1 MSYPVAVLSSAAVP
15 AVRVPNGRTCM
26 DKQGQLITLDMG
38 VNPLGTNTL
47 TYLAGTFRPLL

>member
-15 AVRVPNGRTCM
+15 AVRVPNGRTCV

-38 VNPLGTNTL
+38 VNPLGTNVL

>member
-15 AVRVPNGRTCM
+15 AVRVPNGRTCV
-26 DKQGQLITLDMG
+26 DKPGQLITLDMR
-38 VNPLGTNTL
+38 VNPLGTNML